1 MVSLQTTSQ
10 QTSSSAHAGW
20 FPSIFLDQSNFIL
33 GGTPWRFLLHHIL
46 FWCCNRIGKKYFNI
60 DITLDKLRIASW
72 LFLSVYF
79 ITAKF
84 NRSFELD
91 ILYRYFNAKQL
102 WTGII
107 RFWKLCFKTLSQ
119 MLQLLLELWGWF
131 TIHLKDMN
139 LRIEMSGETFP
150 TALWFKSYSKNN
162 RVLTVLWD
170 TLYIISSN

>member
-20 FPSIFLDQSNFIL
+20 FPSIFLDQNNFIL
-33 GGTPWRFLLHHIL
+33 GGTPWRFFLHHYL

-60 DITLDKLRIASW
+60 VITINKLRIVSW

-91 ILYRYFNAKQL
+91 ILYWYINAKQL
-102 WTGII
+102 WTRII
-107 RFWKLCFKTLSQ
+107 RFWKLCFKTLSSNVAAAFGA
-119 MLQLLLELWGWF
+119 MRLVHHSFERYES
-131 TIHLKDMN
+131 KDWN
-139 LRIEMSGETFP
+139 EWWNVSHSF
-150 TALWFKSYSKNN
+150 
-162 RVLTVLWD
+162 VV
-170 TLYIISSN
+170 